1 MGRPI
6 AIRGISACRVVG
18 PVDQVGEALGYT
30 AVEAEGGIA
39 GHAGYRRPMRNRAV
53 KAFVVDDVIESA

>member
-30 AVEAEGGIA
+30 AIEAEGGIA
-39 GHAGYRRPMRNRAV
+39 GHAGY
-53 KAFVVDDVIESA
+53 